1 MGTDDISGQLSG
13 RAFQESSP
21 ARRRREKQDKR
32 QKDREQKQNAPEI
45 EMTKVKA
52 GDVYGSIGQNEFAST
67 PYKEEEDIFDDIDL
81 KNELGGEMVDGTF
94 EMGLGE
100 GGDGLTGEEYFE
112 TNPND
117 TSYEL
122 GETDNTNRDLMDV
135 DTVPIDM
142 RSPDVTQIMEAEK

>member
-1 MGTDDISGQLSG
+1 
-13 RAFQESSP
+13 
-21 ARRRREKQDKR
+21 
-32 QKDREQKQNAPEI
+32 
-45 EMTKVKA
+45 
-52 GDVYGSIGQNEFAST
+52 
-67 PYKEEEDIFDDIDL
+67 
-81 KNELGGEMVDGTF
+81 MVDGTF

-142 RSPDVTQIMEAEK
+142 RSPDVTQIMEAEKQAFDIVTNDIMEKNTKDSNLVKTQVQL